1 MITADLS
8 GKVALVTGGASGI
21 GLATVERL
29 AKNGAKVAIND
40 LGGNPRLEQEAA
52 RLRAAGHDVTACPGD
67 VSKTDE
73 VNAMVDAAVRHFG
86 RLDFLVN
93 NAATPGTKAPIPPG
107 DFERQDETFWM
118 KLLSINQV
126 GPYRCLKAAAP
137 HLREAKG
144 AVVNVA
150 STAGLGYGGSSS
162 VYASTKAALI
172 PRNGRTRSGP
182 MCGSTQSRPT
192 WSTARAGSAASI
204 PKTWRAPWPSCRC
217 AAPAS
222 RRIMPRRSSTCW
234 PAPATSLDRSSWWTA
249 AGRGDICGGR
259 HIGGKPASYS

>member
-40 LGGNPRLEQEAA
+40 LAGNPRLEQEVV
-52 RLRAAGHDVTACPGD
+52 RLRAAGHDVKACPGD

-73 VNAMVDAAVRHFG
+73 VNAMVDAAARQFG

-107 DFERQDETFWM
+107 DFERQDEAFWS

-172 PRNGRTRSGP
+172 LLTKEWAHALGPDVRVNAIAPNVVDGSGWECRFDPDDLARTVAKLP
-182 MCGSTQSRPT
+182 MR
-192 WSTARAGSAASI
+192 RAGKPEDYAEVI
-204 PKTWRAPWPSCRC
+204 FY
-217 AAPAS
+217 
-222 RRIMPRRSSTCW
+222 
-234 PAPATSLDRSSWWTA
+234 LL
-249 AGRGDICGGR
+249 AGAGYITGQTIVVDGGGAR
-259 HIGGKPASYS
+259 

>member
-29 AKNGAKVAIND
+29 AMNGAKVAIND
-40 LGGNPRLEQEAA
+40 LAGNPRLEQEAA
-52 RLRAAGHDVTACPGD
+52 RLRAAGHDVKACPGD

-73 VNAMVDAAVRHFG
+73 VNAMVDAAVRQFD

-107 DFERQDETFWM
+107 DFERQDEAFWS

-172 PRNGRTRSGP
+172 LLTKEWAHALGPEVRVNAVAPNVVDGSGWECRFDP
-182 MCGSTQSRPT
+182 EDLARYVAKLPLR
-192 WSTARAGSAASI
+192 RAGKPEDYAEAI
-204 PKTWRAPWPSCRC
+204 FY
-217 AAPAS
+217 
-222 RRIMPRRSSTCW
+222 
-234 PAPATSLDRSSWWTA
+234 LL
-249 AGRGDICGGR
+249 AGAGYITGQTIVMDGGGAR
-259 HIGGKPASYS
+259 

>member
-172 PRNGRTRSGP
+172 LLTKEWAHALGPDVRVNAIAPNVVDGSGWECRFDPQDLARTVAKLPLR
-182 MCGSTQSRPT
+182 
-192 WSTARAGSAASI
+192 RAGKPEDYAEAI
-204 PKTWRAPWPSCRC
+204 FY
-217 AAPAS
+217 
-222 RRIMPRRSSTCW
+222 
-234 PAPATSLDRSSWWTA
+234 LL
-249 AGRGDICGGR
+249 AGAGYITGQTIVVDGGGAR
-259 HIGGKPASYS
+259 